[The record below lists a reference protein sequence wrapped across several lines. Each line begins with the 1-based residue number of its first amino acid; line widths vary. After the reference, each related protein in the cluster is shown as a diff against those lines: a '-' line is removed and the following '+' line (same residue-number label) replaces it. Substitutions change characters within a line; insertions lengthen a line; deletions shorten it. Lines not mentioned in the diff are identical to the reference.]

1 MAYNIL
7 IMGAAYG
14 SLLASKMLF
23 GGHKIH
29 HVCLPAEADL
39 INAEGF
45 RIKLP
50 VKGRKDPV
58 ILEFEEAAGQSERQW
73 RGGRQSGRL
82 RPRRPRHAGAAIPL
96 ARRARAARRR
106 RQVAQALH
114 VDHEHAAAALRETHP
129 GA

>member
-7 IMGAAYG
+7 ILGAAYG

-23 GGHKIH
+23 GGNKIH

-45 RIKLP
+45 VVRLP

-58 ILEFEEAAGQSERQW
+58 VLDSRKLPGKVTAGGAAGVEPVRL
-73 RGGRQSGRL
+73 RSGRTCD
-82 RPRRPRHAGAAIPL
+82 AGAAISL
-96 ARRARAARRR
+96 ARRARIARRGGE
-106 RQVAQALH
+106 VARALH
-114 VDHEHAAAALRETHP
+114 VDHEHAAACP
-129 GA
+129 I